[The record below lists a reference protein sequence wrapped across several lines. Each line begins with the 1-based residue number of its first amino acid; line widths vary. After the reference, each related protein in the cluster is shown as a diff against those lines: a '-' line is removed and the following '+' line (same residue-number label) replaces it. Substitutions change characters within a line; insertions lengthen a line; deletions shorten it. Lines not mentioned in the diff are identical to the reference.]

1 MRGEQIRN
9 LLTLLVQRGSPPLAR
24 GTERAARSARHKK
37 GITPACAGNSRALC
51 ADPVLVGDHPRL
63 RGEQVPTSVY
73 IVIIMGSPPLARGT
87 AACHAAHACGA
98 GITPACAGNSLAKAS
113 AYFWLQDHPRLRGE
127 QILRRG
133 KCARFVGSP
142 PLARGTDKGDLVFI
156 HKGGITPACAGNRKR
171 ICSNRK
177 QCRDHP
183 RLRGEQSA
191 AMAIPAMTLGSPPL
205 ARGTAAG
212 G

>member
-1 MRGEQIRN
+1 MRGEQGNPACAASRA
-9 LLTLLVQRGSPPLAR
+9 LGSPPLAR
-24 GTERAARSARHKK
+24 GTDGEIRRRKRRD
-37 GITPACAGNSRALC
+37 GITPACAGN
-51 ADPVLVGDHPRL
+51 RL
-63 RGEQVPTSVY
+63 TDKPTQKQ
-73 IVIIMGSPPLARGT
+73 LE
-87 AACHAAHACGA
+87 
-98 GITPACAGNSLAKAS
+98 
-113 AYFWLQDHPRLRGE
+113 DHPRLRGE